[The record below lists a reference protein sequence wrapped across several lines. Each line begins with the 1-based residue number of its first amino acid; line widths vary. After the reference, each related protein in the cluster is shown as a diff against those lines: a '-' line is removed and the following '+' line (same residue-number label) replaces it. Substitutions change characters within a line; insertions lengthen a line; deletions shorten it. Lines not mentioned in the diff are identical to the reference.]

1 MIRFCSLLFIL
12 FLSLP
17 IKANDASKGLANLLK
32 LPPFERAVLLIKHY
46 EGWHGKGEYPYIGY
60 GHRLQPDERL
70 TYRITESQGDS
81 ILRADLLSF
90 CALFREYGADSLLLA
105 CLSYNVGPAN
115 VLGNKKKRRSRLLRK
130 LDAGNRHILAEYLGF
145 CRWKGRVIP
154 SIKRRRLVEYTLLFK
169 P

>member
-1 MIRFCSLLFIL
+1 MIRLYSLLFIL

-17 IKANDASKGLANLLK
+17 IKANDASKGLANLLE

-46 EGWHGKGEYPYIGY
+46 EGWHGKGKYPYIGY
-60 GHRLQPDERL
+60 GHRLQPGE
-70 TYRITESQGDS
+70 TFSYMITESQGDS
-81 ILRADLLSF
+81 ILRADLLKF
-90 CALFREYGADSLLLA
+90 CTLFRDYGADSLLLA

-130 LDAGNRHILAEYLGF
+130 LDAGSRHILGDYLSF
-145 CRWKGRVIP
+145 CRWKGRVVP
-154 SIKRRRLVEYTLLFK
+154 SIKRRRFVEYTLLFR